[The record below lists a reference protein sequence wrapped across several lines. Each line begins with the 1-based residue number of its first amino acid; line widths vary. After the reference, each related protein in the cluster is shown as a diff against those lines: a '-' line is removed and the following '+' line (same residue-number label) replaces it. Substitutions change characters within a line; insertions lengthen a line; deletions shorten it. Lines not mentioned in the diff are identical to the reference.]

1 MAIDD
6 RFEDLEPRKAKPA
19 PKDLTV
25 MGVAE
30 IEAYIATLEAEI
42 TRARA
47 AIAAIAAKQAQKSAA
62 EAFFK
67 KG

>member
-30 IEAYIATLEAEI
+30 LEAYIATLQAEI
-42 TRARA
+42 ERARS
-47 AIAAIAAKQAQKSAA
+47 AIAAKQAQKSAA

>member
-42 TRARA
+42 DRARA
-47 AIAAIAAKQAQKSAA
+47 ANAAKQAQKSAA
-62 EAFFK
+62 EAFFR

>member
-1 MAIDD
+1 MDWD
-6 RFEDLEPRKAKPA
+6 EPTVNKKPL
-19 PKDLTV
+19 PKDLTP

-30 IEAYIATLEAEI
+30 LEAYIAGLHEEI
-42 TRARA
+42 ARA
-47 AIAAIAAKQAQKSAA
+47 TAEVAKRGNTKSAA

>member
-1 MAIDD
+1 MAIDE

-42 TRARA
+42 ARART
-47 AIAAIAAKQAQKSAA
+47 AIAAKQAQKSAA

>member
-6 RFEDLEPRKAKPA
+6 RFEDLEPRKARPA

-47 AIAAIAAKQAQKSAA
+47 AIAAKQAQKSAA
-62 EAFFK
+62 EAFSRREK
-67 KG
+67 K

>member
-1 MAIDD
+1 MAIDE

-30 IEAYIATLEAEI
+30 IEAYIATLEEEI
-42 TRARA
+42 TRAR
-47 AIAAIAAKQAQKSAA
+47 AAIAAKQAQKSAA